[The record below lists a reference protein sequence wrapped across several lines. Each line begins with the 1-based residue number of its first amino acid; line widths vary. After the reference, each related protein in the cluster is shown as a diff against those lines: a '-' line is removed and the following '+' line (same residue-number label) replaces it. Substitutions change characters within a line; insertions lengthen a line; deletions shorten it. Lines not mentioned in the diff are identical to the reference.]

1 MNDIKPHKKPLLI
14 VISGPSG
21 AGKDSVIRKMKE
33 IGIPFHFVV
42 TSNSRPPRPEEVNG
56 KDYFF
61 VSREAFEQMIKNDEY
76 IEHAD
81 VYGQYKGV
89 QRSQVKLAMGSGKD
103 VVMRLD
109 VQGAA
114 TIKKKIPEALLIF
127 LMLDDIDGLI
137 ARLRDRNV
145 DTEEQ
150 LAIRIAKAKHEYD
163 QIPDFDYQ
171 VSNREGFLEEAA
183 RTIEAIIKAEHH
195 RTNHREIIL

>member
-1 MNDIKPHKKPLLI
+1 
-14 VISGPSG
+14 
-21 AGKDSVIRKMKE
+21 MKE

-61 VSREAFEQMIKNDEY
+61 VSREAFEQMIKNDEF

-114 TIKKKIPEALLIF
+114 TIKKKFPEALLIF

-137 ARLRDRNV
+137 ARLHDRNV